1 MPEYSKEEVGL
12 IVTGLGSGRRP
23 GHRPMSDAE
32 FLKRYDPEQ
41 YRHQQLLDVAN
52 RLECLINE
60 LIQALEA
67 LHGTQSPRQDH
78 WKSAP
83 APSTKVHTGA
93 IDL

>member
-1 MPEYSKEEVGL
+1 MPNYSKEEAQV
-12 IVTGLGSGRRP
+12 IVTGLASGRRP
-23 GHRPMSDAE
+23 GHRAMSDAE

-52 RLECLINE
+52 RLEYQING

-67 LHGTQSPRQDH
+67 LNGTQSPRQDH
-78 WKSAP
+78 WKSEP